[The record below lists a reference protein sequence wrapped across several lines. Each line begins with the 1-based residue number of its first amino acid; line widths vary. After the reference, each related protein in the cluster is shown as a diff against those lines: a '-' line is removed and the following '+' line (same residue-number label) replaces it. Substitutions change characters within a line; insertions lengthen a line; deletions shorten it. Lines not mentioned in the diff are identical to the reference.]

1 MPTPPARLWLRS
13 VLGLA
18 AGAVVSTG
26 FAPLEIFWT
35 VPPGL
40 VLLVL
45 ALHGLRPRQAALVGA
60 VFGIGFLALLVSW
73 VSVLGA
79 GVLVALVGIQFP
91 FYAIFGAAFSFVS
104 RLRGWPLWA
113 ALCWVGT
120 EYLRSVVPFGGF
132 PWGRLA
138 FATVGTPL
146 DPWARWVGVAALSGL
161 VFLASALVASALLRR
176 SVRGALVAA
185 AVVVGV
191 VGGGALLPTGA
202 ADPGQR
208 LRVAVV
214 QGDVPGT
221 GATGM
226 GQQREVLDNHV
237 RETQELADAVDAG
250 RLPRPDVVLW
260 PENASDID
268 PYKDAAARA
277 AITSAARAVGAP
289 ILVGAILDGKQPD
302 QARNVGIAWDPETG
316 PGQTYDKRHLV
327 PYGEYVPFRPLVDR
341 LVPFVTQEIPR
352 DIVPGDRAG
361 TIDLGGV
368 TLGDMM
374 CFDVVFDNLARDA
387 VLGGAQY
394 LVVQTNN
401 ATYTGTSQPE
411 QQWQIARMRA
421 IEAGRT
427 VVVPSTN
434 GISGI
439 ADADGA
445 PVARTTPGVP
455 DVLDREITTAT
466 GVTWGTRAGVWVE
479 RGLALGGF
487 VAVLAGAV
495 AGRRR
500 RRESPVADTHDA
512 APAVVR

>member
-1 MPTPPARLWLRS
+1 M
-13 VLGLA
+13 
-18 AGAVVSTG
+18 AGAIVSTG

-35 VPPGL
+35 VPAGL
-40 VLLVL
+40 VLLLL
-45 ALHGLRPRQAALVGA
+45 ALTGLRPRHGALVGA

-73 VSVLGA
+73 VSVLGPA
-79 GVLVALVGIQFP
+79 VLVALVAIQFP
-91 FYAIFGAAFSFVS
+91 FYAVFGAVFAVVS
-104 RLRGWPLWA
+104 RLPGWPVWA
-113 ALCWVGT
+113 ACCWVGT

-146 DPWARWVGVAALSGL
+146 DPWARWIGVAALSGL
-161 VFLASALVASALLRR
+161 VFLLAALVASALLRR
-176 SVRGALVAA
+176 SVRRGLVAV
-185 AVVVGV
+185 AVGLGAVGA
-191 VGGGALLPTGA
+191 GSLLPTGA
-202 ADPGQR
+202 ADPGPT

-221 GATGM
+221 GADGM

-237 RETQELADAVDAG
+237 RETQALADAVDAG

-268 PYKDAAARA
+268 PYRDVAAGD
-277 AITSAARAVGAP
+277 AITEAARAVGAP
-289 ILVGAILDGKQPD
+289 ILVGAIVDGDRPD

-341 LVPFVTQEIPR
+341 VVPYVTQEIPR
-352 DIVPGDRAG
+352 DIVPGDRPG

-401 ATYTGTSQPE
+401 ATYTGTAQPE

-445 PVARTTPGVP
+445 PVATTESGVP

-466 GVTWGTRAGVWVE
+466 GITWGTRAGVWVE
-479 RGLALGGF
+479 RGLALVGLGALL
-487 VAVLAGAV
+487 VGAV
-495 AGRRR
+495 GTRRR
-500 RRESPVADTHDA
+500 RADGA
-512 APAVVR
+512 VEPSAPTPEAVR